1 MFVITQLFCKNPTL
15 KLNSMDKIINPSNK
29 MQPTKYKDIIENA
42 APKKRLKGVGFVLL
56 IIFSTSVEII
66 E

>member
-15 KLNSMDKIINPSNK
+15 KLSSTDKIINPSNK
-29 MQPTKYKDIIENA
+29 MQPIKYKDTIENV

-56 IIFSTSVEII
+56 IIFSAIVEII